1 MRVLLL
7 MILAVFSL
15 SVSAQTITLNGNVK
29 DATGDPIIGASIV
42 EKGNTS
48 NGTITNL
55 NGDFS
60 LKVPANATLI
70 VSYIGMKTQEIAIK
84 GKNKIDV
91 TLSDDTKALDEV
103 VVIGYGTA
111 KRKDITGSV
120 ATVSSEVLSAVPV
133 ASATEALQGK
143 MAGVQITTTEGSP
156 DAEMKIRVRGGGSIT
171 GDNTPLFIVDGFP
184 VESISDIPASDIEDM
199 TVLKDASSTAIYGSR
214 GANGVMLVTTKKGQE
229 NTKATI
235 NVSLE
240 ASYFRPINV
249 PKFADGATY
258 MRAYNEAEQA
268 RSLTPI
274 TSPKYSEDQILNTE
288 LGTNPYVYPDV
299 DWFDQIFRSGNYNQR
314 ANVNVSGGGS
324 RVTYYMSL
332 QANHDTGLLDAPDYF
347 YNPNINQWQYNFQN
361 NISYKLTNT
370 TTIDLRMMAQ
380 IGNLQGPNYNIGNDL
395 YKRVMR
401 ANPVEFPAYFPQQ
414 EGDDG
419 FIRFGGGEIKPG
431 VLGTNPYE
439 YMMSSFKEVN
449 FNTLNTSLALNQD
462 LSVITKGLSLKALVN
477 FKNWSETSYTRNIK
491 SNIYRVKDGSYNPET
506 GEYDYQLLQTGDQFL
521 SQSGIGRNSD
531 QTFYFDARLDWKRSF
546 GDHNLTAMAMYMMR
560 EYRSDVLPNRNQGYS
575 GRVTYDYASKYLVEF
590 NFGYNGSE
598 RLAAGQRFEFFP
610 AVSAG
615 WVASSEKFWEPISK
629 YINHFKIRGS
639 YGLVGSDAFASGAPH
654 FLYQNNIGIGSAHK
668 FWTGLPTSEI
678 SKQGPGFYVLAVQD
692 AGWEHVKKFDIGF
705 DMMLFNQLNITFD
718 YFHDKRE
725 RILMSRASWPSML
738 GYWGSKPWSNIG
750 EVENQGFELSLNWTK
765 QFGKDLTLPTTRMNI
780 NMWMNPVIRMFGK
793 PIPANH

>member
-1 MRVLLL
+1 
-7 MILAVFSL
+7 
-15 SVSAQTITLNGNVK
+15 
-29 DATGDPIIGASIV
+29 
-42 EKGNTS
+42 
-48 NGTITNL
+48 
-55 NGDFS
+55 
-60 LKVPANATLI
+60 
-70 VSYIGMKTQEIAIK
+70 
-84 GKNKIDV
+84 
-91 TLSDDTKALDEV
+91 
-103 VVIGYGTA
+103 
-111 KRKDITGSV
+111 
-120 ATVSSEVLSAVPV
+120 
-133 ASATEALQGK
+133 
-143 MAGVQITTTEGSP
+143 
-156 DAEMKIRVRGGGSIT
+156 
-171 GDNTPLFIVDGFP
+171 
-184 VESISDIPASDIEDM
+184 
-199 TVLKDASSTAIYGSR
+199 
-214 GANGVMLVTTKKGQE
+214 
-229 NTKATI
+229 
-235 NVSLE
+235 
-240 ASYFRPINV
+240 
-249 PKFADGATY
+249 

-274 TSPKYSEDQILNTE
+274 ASPKYSEDQILNTE
-288 LGTNPYVYPDV
+288 LGTNPYAYPDV

-380 IGNLQGPNYNIGNDL
+380 IGNMQGPNYNIGNDL
-395 YKRVMR
+395 YKRVMHT
-401 ANPVEFPAYFPQQ
+401 NPVEFPAYFPQQ
-414 EGDDG
+414 DGDDG
-419 FIRFGGGEIKPG
+419 FIRFGGAEIKPG

-477 FKNWSETSYTRNIK
+477 FKNWSETSYTRSIK
-491 SNIYRVKDGSYNPET
+491 SNIYKVKDGSYNPET

-521 SQSGIGRNSD
+521 SQSGISRNSD

-598 RLAAGQRFEFFP
+598 RLAAGHRFEFFP

-639 YGLVGSDAFASGAPH
+639 YGLVGSDAFASGA
-654 FLYQNNIGIGSAHK
+654 
-668 FWTGLPTSEI
+668 
-678 SKQGPGFYVLAVQD
+678 
-692 AGWEHVKKFDIGF
+692 AG
-705 DMMLFNQLNITFD
+705 
-718 YFHDKRE
+718 
-725 RILMSRASWPSML
+725 
-738 GYWGSKPWSNIG
+738 
-750 EVENQGFELSLNWTK
+750 
-765 QFGKDLTLPTTRMNI
+765 
-780 NMWMNPVIRMFGK
+780 
-793 PIPANH
+793 